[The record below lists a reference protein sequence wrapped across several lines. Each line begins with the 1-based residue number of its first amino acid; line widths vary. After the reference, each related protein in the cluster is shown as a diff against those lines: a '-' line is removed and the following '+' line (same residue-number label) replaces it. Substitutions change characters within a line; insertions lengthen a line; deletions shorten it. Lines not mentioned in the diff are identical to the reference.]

1 MLADP
6 VPAEGVESRTERTE
20 LRTERGERR
29 TTDVEARGH
38 LPGAVCRRPGCADCR
53 WDEQRLKY
61 WLRGR
66 LLAAGAEEAQVDATF
81 GTLKPDVLWR
91 RGDRVCAIQICSA
104 VPELTQARQRTAA
117 LKAAGC
123 TEVLW
128 LCPPGWHTS
137 HLPSLA
143 LADFAPADCDYRAV
157 VGQLAAGPG
166 GLATP
171 SETPWEIRNFM
182 TDWVAGEVAFGY
194 RDEHT
199 GGWATVTDWERHT
212 RTQAAVIARQRRELM
227 NQRTA
232 LALARK
238 AAREKA
244 KQLLKATYRLDRA
257 ESAVQQHADDLAL
270 AQRRIADHDR
280 VDATLR
286 LTVRGQKQALVHW
299 QLIAWFALMVIVTF
313 LAAAFVVL

>member
-1 MLADP
+1 M
-6 VPAEGVESRTERTE
+6 
-20 LRTERGERR
+20 
-29 TTDVEARGH
+29 
-38 LPGAVCRRPGCADCR
+38 CRRPGCADCR

-66 LLAAGAEEAQVDATF
+66 LLAAGAEEAHVDATV
-81 GTLKPDVLWR
+81 GPLDPDVLWR
-91 RGDRVCAIQICSA
+91 LDDRVCAIQVTSV
-104 VPELTQARQRTAA
+104 VPDLTHARARTAA

-128 LCPPGWHTS
+128 LCPPGWQTA
-137 HLPSLA
+137 HLPALA
-143 LADFAPADCDYRAV
+143 VADFAAEACEYRAV
-157 VGQLAAGPG
+157 GGQLSAGPG

-171 SETPWEIRNFM
+171 SETPWEVRDFIAG
-182 TDWVAGEVAFGY
+182 WVTGELAYGY

-238 AAREKA
+238 ATREKA
-244 KQLLKATYRLDRA
+244 KQLMKASHRLERA
-257 ESAVQQHADDLAL
+257 ESAAQQHADELAL

-286 LTVRGQKQALVHW
+286 LTVRGQKQALMHW

-313 LAAAFVVL
+313 LASAFVVL